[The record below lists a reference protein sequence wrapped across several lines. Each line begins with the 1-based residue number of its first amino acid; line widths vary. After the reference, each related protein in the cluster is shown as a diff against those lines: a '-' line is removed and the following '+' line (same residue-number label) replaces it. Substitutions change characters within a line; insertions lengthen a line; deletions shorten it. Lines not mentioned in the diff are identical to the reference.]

1 MRDELNPANSIDL
14 DGTERLLG
22 DGVDA
27 QDGRACLRN
36 TQRRDWL
43 WRLIKFAGVVLIA
56 LAITLAFIQLN
67 KKPPGSKSSSGDGAP
82 GIEPRGQLTIPLHPS
97 HHAT

>member
-1 MRDELNPANSIDL
+1 MRDELNSANSIDL

-36 TQRRDWL
+36 T
-43 WRLIKFAGVVLIA
+43 
-56 LAITLAFIQLN
+56 
-67 KKPPGSKSSSGDGAP
+67 
-82 GIEPRGQLTIPLHPS
+82 
-97 HHAT
+97 